1 MSTIDL
7 SLPDFL
13 RAENRSPSP
22 RARTGEA
29 RATRSAPMSAGATSQ
44 RPPGEKPADAGV
56 RSEE

>member
-13 RAENRSPSP
+13 RAENRRSSP
-22 RARTGEA
+22 RARKDRT
-29 RATRSAPMSAGATSQ
+29 RATRSAPISAGAKSQ